1 MQLVMPESLRAEH
14 EELRAELTQAMRV
27 EGQVGEAARALASL
41 LHLHFGKED
50 ENVLLGLG
58 LLQTVAQG
66 KITPAMQGV
75 VAMADA
81 LKAELPEM
89 LAEHRKIGEEL
100 ERLRQAAVG
109 EGRPRIAHFAEKLMR
124 HARLEEEVLYP
135 AAVVLGEYLRLR
147 LSPRAAASARP

>member
-1 MQLVMPESLRAEH
+1 MRATMPESLKAEH

-27 EGQVGEAARALASL
+27 EGRVGEVARALASL

-66 KITPAMQGV
+66 EITPALQDA

-100 ERLRQAAVG
+100 ERLRQAAVA
-109 EGRPRIAHFAEKLMR
+109 EGRPRIAHFAEKVRR

-135 AAVVLGEYLRLR
+135 AAIVLGEYLRLR
-147 LSPRAAASARP
+147 LSPPAGGSPKP